1 VVLDDREAPL
11 RFLRTAYEPTDWVAV
26 FLKTYQTGATAQRV
40 VSLSEATSP
49 RFQSWLRQRNANS
62 WNVYVS
68 VNAVRPGRS
77 RSRDAISGIRHVFLE
92 EDVDGPGL
100 LASLTTRPD
109 LPPPSYVLH
118 SSPERVH
125 VFWRVRGFD
134 AGTVETM
141 QKRLSK
147 ELRSDTAATS
157 CAQTTRIPGFANH
170 KRQTPSPV
178 TIEYLRPGAVF
189 GTDDFPLVRSTA
201 LDTSGA
207 TRPQRCDVADRAVRA
222 QRFLLAVEPAVAGQH
237 GDLRTFRIC
246 CRVVRGFGLSDHEA
260 MSVLSEWNARCQPPW
275 SERELLIKVQ
285 NARKYGREPLGAL
298 VSSRE

>member
-1 VVLDDREAPL
+1 MVLNDREAPL
-11 RFLRTAYEPTDWVAV
+11 RFLRTGYEPTDWVAV
-26 FLKTYQTGATAQRV
+26 FLKTYRTGDTAQRV
-40 VSLSEATSP
+40 VSLSEATSSC
-49 RFQSWLRQRNANS
+49 FQSWLRQRNAKG

-77 RSRDAISGIRHVFLE
+77 RSRDSICSVRHVFLE
-92 EDVDGPGL
+92 EDADGPGL

-118 SSPERVH
+118 SSPGRVH

-134 AGTVETM
+134 ADTVETM
-141 QKRLSK
+141 QKRLAK

-157 CAQTTRIPGFANH
+157 CAQTTRLPGFANH

-178 TIEYLRPGAVF
+178 TIEYLRPRAVF
-189 GTDDFPLVRSTA
+189 GTDDFPLSRSTA
-201 LDTSGA
+201 RDARSA
-207 TRPQRCDVADRAVRA
+207 SSIKRCDVGDRTARA

-246 CRVVRGFGLSDHEA
+246 CRVVRGFELSDHEA

-275 SERELLIKVQ
+275 SERELLTKVQ

-298 VSSRE
+298 VVSRE

>member
-1 VVLDDREAPL
+1 MLNDREAPL
-11 RFLRTAYEPTDWVAV
+11 RFLRTGYEPTDWVAV
-26 FLKTYQTGATAQRV
+26 FLKTYRTGDTAQRV
-40 VSLSEATSP
+40 VSVSEATSP
-49 RFQSWLRQRNANS
+49 YFQSWLRQRNANG

-77 RSRDAISGIRHVFLE
+77 RSRDAICGVRHLFLE
-92 EDVDGPGL
+92 EDADGPGL

-118 SSPERVH
+118 SSPGRVH

-134 AGTVETM
+134 AGAVETI
-141 QKRLSK
+141 QKRLAK

-178 TIEYLRPGAVF
+178 TIEYLRSGAVF
-189 GTDDFPLVRSTA
+189 GTGDFPLARSTA
-201 LDTSGA
+201 RDARGA
-207 TRPQRCDVADRAVRA
+207 NSIKRCDVDDRTARA

-275 SERELLIKVQ
+275 SEQELLIKVQ

-298 VSSRE
+298 VGSR